1 MFERSI
7 LNDVLVG
14 EVVDAVE
21 HHLVEKN
28 CVFGEKKGASD
39 CQRTSETEV
48 FVKKN
53 LDCI

>member
-1 MFERSI
+1 MFDKSI
-7 LNDVLVG
+7 INNVIVG

-39 CQRTSETEV
+39 CQRTSKDEV
-48 FVKKN
+48 LV
-53 LDCI
+53 